1 VHVVITKVVPNPL
14 RADLEGE
21 LMLGDLA
28 VSDCV
33 PAIVPTAADKTANQT
48 DPEVLCVLAFLADHV
63 VVRHA
68 LLFPD
73 ADLAL

>member
-1 VHVVITKVVPNPL
+1 
-14 RADLEGE
+14 
-21 LMLGDLA
+21 MLGDLA

-48 DPEVLCVLAFLADHV
+48 DPEVLCVLAFLAYHV